1 MEKNFLNNKKRGISP
16 VIATVLLIA
25 MIVVI
30 GLIIFVWFRNIIQE
44 EGTKFG
50 KNVNLVCGD
59 VKFDTDYDFYS
70 GTLSIANNGN
80 VPIFGMKIKI
90 SGEGSHKTKDLGEI
104 SSNWPKL
111 GLNQGGTFLGDIYSE
126 TSSADKIIIIPVL
139 MGTSEGRKKIFIC
152 EEQYGQEIVMWLTE
166 WKIKEDCQQLLLQ

>member
-1 MEKNFLNNKKRGISP
+1 MERKVFLNNRKRGISP

-30 GLIIFVWFRNIIQE
+30 GLIVFVWFQNIIQE

-59 VKFDTDYDFYS
+59 VSFDTDYDS
-70 GTLSIANNGN
+70 GTLSILNNGN

-90 SGEGSHKTKDLGEI
+90 SGDGSHTTKDLKEI
-104 SSNWPKL
+104 SSDWPDL
-111 GLNQGGTFLGDIYSE
+111 GLNLGGAFSGDIYSE
-126 TSSADKIIIIPVL
+126 TSSAEEIKIIPVL
-139 MGTSEGRKKIFIC
+139 MGTSEGKNKIFIC
-152 EEQYGQEIVMWLTE
+152 EEQYGQDIV
-166 WKIKEDCQQLLLQ
+166 I

>member
-1 MEKNFLNNKKRGISP
+1 MEKKVFLNNRKRGISP

-30 GLIIFVWFRNIIQE
+30 GLIVFVWFQNIIQE

-59 VKFDTDYDFYS
+59 VSFDTDYDSYS
-70 GTLSIANNGN
+70 GTLSISNNGN

-90 SGEGSHKTKDLGEI
+90 SGEGSHTTKDLKEI
-104 SSNWPKL
+104 SSSWPDL
-111 GLNQGGTFLGDIYSE
+111 GLNQGGTFSEKISE
-126 TSSADKIIIIPVL
+126 TSSAEEIKIIPVL
-139 MGTSEGRKKIFIC
+139 MGISEGKNKIFIC
-152 EEQYGQEIVMWLTE
+152 EEQYGQDIV
-166 WKIKEDCQQLLLQ
+166 I